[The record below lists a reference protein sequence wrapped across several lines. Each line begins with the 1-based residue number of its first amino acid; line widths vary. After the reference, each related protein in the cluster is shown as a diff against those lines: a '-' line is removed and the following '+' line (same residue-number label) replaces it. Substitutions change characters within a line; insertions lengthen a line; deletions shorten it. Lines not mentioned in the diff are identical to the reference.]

1 MSEARGAAT
10 VLQRVLGRRLQTLR
24 VEAGLTA
31 QEAGARIRRSTTA
44 VTRMERAETALE
56 WLKVKELLALYGVSD
71 AESQEFLALAE
82 QANEPGWWQSFRDV
96 LPAWFGV
103 HVSLESAA
111 THLRAY
117 EAHHVPG
124 LLQTPEYAEELLRL
138 GFPHES
144 REELKRRVAL
154 RMERQQLL
162 AKDSPIKLWAVMDET
177 VFRRETKPAPT
188 LCGQVE
194 HLLEMT
200 DHPHVTLQ
208 VHPFSHGPYKGAF
221 GPFSIFR
228 FEVFDFPDVVCTES
242 LDGTA
247 YKEDPQ
253 VVELYRETFES
264 IITTAFSKRETKA
277 FLNTIRKELH
287 G

>member
-1 MSEARGAAT
+1 
-10 VLQRVLGRRLQTLR
+10 
-24 VEAGLTA
+24 
-31 QEAGARIRRSTTA
+31 
-44 VTRMERAETALE
+44 MERAETALE

-71 AESQEFLALAE
+71 GETHEFLVLAE

-96 LPAWFGV
+96 LPTWFGV

-111 THLRAY
+111 PHLRAY

-124 LLQTPEYAEELLRL
+124 LLQTPAYAEALLRL

-144 REELKRRVAL
+144 REELQRRVAL

-162 AKDSPIKLWAVMDET
+162 AKESPIKLWAVMDET
-177 VFRRETKPAPT
+177 IFRRETKPPT

-208 VHPFSHGPYKGAF
+208 VHPFANGPYKGAF

-228 FEVFDFPDVVCTES
+228 FEMLDFPDVVCTES

-264 IITTAFSKRETKA
+264 IITTAFNKRETKA
-277 FLNTIRKELH
+277 FLNTIHKELH